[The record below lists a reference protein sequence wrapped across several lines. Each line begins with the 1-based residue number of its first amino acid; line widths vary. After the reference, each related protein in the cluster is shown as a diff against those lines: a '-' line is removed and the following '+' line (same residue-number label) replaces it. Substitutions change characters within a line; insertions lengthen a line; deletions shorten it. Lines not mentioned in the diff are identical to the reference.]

1 MYHQMK
7 RNDGTRVGML
17 ATFCLSV
24 LSGCSMCC
32 QPYTDDYAAYGSR
45 TPRADRV
52 YGRVGSP
59 FSDPAYA
66 TNAYSSV
73 QDVEIIDEEVSDVG
87 YEETTDE
94 GIVVLSSYE
103 VE

>member
-1 MYHQMK
+1 
-7 RNDGTRVGML
+7 ML

-32 QPYTDDYAAYGSR
+32 QPYIDDYAAYGSR
-45 TPRADRV
+45 TPRADMA

-66 TNAYSSV
+66 ANSSSSA
-73 QDVEIIDEEVSDVG
+73 QDIEIIDEQVSTVG
-87 YEETTDE
+87 YEEMDDD
-94 GIVVLSSYE
+94 GVVVSSSYE
-103 VE
+103 IE

>member
-1 MYHQMK
+1 MK
-7 RNDGTRVGML
+7 LSDGTRVGML

-32 QPYTDDYAAYGSR
+32 QPYVDDYAAFGSR

-66 TNAYSSV
+66 VNTQEST
-73 QDVEIIDEEVSDVG
+73 QEIEIIDDQVSTVSYEEIEDDGVVVSSG
-87 YEETTDE
+87 YEID
-94 GIVVLSSYE
+94 
-103 VE
+103 

>member
-1 MYHQMK
+1 MK
-7 RNDGTRVGML
+7 LSDGTRVGML
-17 ATFCLSV
+17 ATFCLSG

-32 QPYTDDYAAYGSR
+32 QPYIDDYAAYGSR

-66 TNAYSSV
+66 MNPQGSG
-73 QDVEIIDEEVSDVG
+73 QEVEIIDEEVSTVS
-87 YEETTDE
+87 YEEMDDE
-94 GIVVLSSYE
+94 GVVVSSSYE
-103 VE
+103 IE

>member
-1 MYHQMK
+1 MK
-7 RNDGTRVGML
+7 LSDGTRVGML
-17 ATFCLSV
+17 AAFCLSV

-32 QPYTDDYAAYGSR
+32 QPYIDDYAAYGSR

-66 TNAYSSV
+66 LNASGSAHE
-73 QDVEIIDEEVSDVG
+73 VEIIDENVSTVS
-87 YEETTDE
+87 YEEIDRD
-94 GIVVLSSYE
+94 GVVVSSSYE
-103 VE
+103 IDQ